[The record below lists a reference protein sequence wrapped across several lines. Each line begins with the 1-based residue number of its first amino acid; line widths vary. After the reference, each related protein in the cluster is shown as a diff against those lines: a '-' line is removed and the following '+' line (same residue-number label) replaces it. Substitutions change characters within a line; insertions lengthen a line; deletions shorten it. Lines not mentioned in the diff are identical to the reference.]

1 MTELATSSPS
11 RSAGGRLLALLV
23 ALLLA
28 MGSLPGHA
36 GMDLENGHGDC
47 LTPHMQMPDGAATDL
62 VKDASEPR
70 ADTFG
75 CSACSA
81 LARGMHLALTEPA
94 SPTIAPAVA
103 FVARSPQ
110 PPRRPPKA

>member
-1 MTELATSSPS
+1 MTGLATPSPS
-11 RSAGGRLLALLV
+11 RSTGGRLLALLI
-23 ALLLA
+23 ALLLVV
-28 MGSLPGHA
+28 GSLPGHA
-36 GMDLENGHGDC
+36 AMDLGSTGHADC
-47 LTPHMQMPDGAATDL
+47 LTPHMQMPDGAATDP
-62 VKDASEPR
+62 VKDAEPR

-110 PPRRPPKA
+110 PPRRPPRA

>member
-1 MTELATSSPS
+1 MTQLATSSPS

-28 MGSLPGHA
+28 MASLPGHA

-47 LTPHMQMPDGAATDL
+47 LTPHVQMPDGAATDPAM
-62 VKDASEPR
+62 DASDPPTD
-70 ADTFG
+70 AVG

-81 LARGMHLALTEPA
+81 LARGMQLALADPA
-94 SPTIAPAVA
+94 SPAIAPAVA